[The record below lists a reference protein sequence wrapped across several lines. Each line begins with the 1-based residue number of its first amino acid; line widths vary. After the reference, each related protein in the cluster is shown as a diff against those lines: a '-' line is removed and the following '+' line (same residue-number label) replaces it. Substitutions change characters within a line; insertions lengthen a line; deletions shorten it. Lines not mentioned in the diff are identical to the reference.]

1 MSLFKRLFRVS
12 KAEAHAIV
20 DKFEDPIK
28 MTEQGIRDL
37 KKDLQ
42 ASMTSLAEVKAIAIR
57 TRREADNHKKLTVDY
72 ERKAMMLL
80 QKMQNGEM
88 DQADAERLA
97 TQALNKKEQSA
108 ADAIRLA
115 QEAERH
121 EHRLAQEAERHEQMA
136 GQLQA
141 NVNKIKSGVN
151 TYENDLVTL
160 KARAKTAAAT
170 KKINQQ
176 IARVDSSGTIAML
189 EKMKSKVEEDESLAL
204 AYGEMADLDKSVD
217 DEIDAA
223 LESGN
228 RVTASVHLLEL
239 KKKMGIKM
247 INGPTENE

>member
-12 KAEAHAIV
+12 QAEAHAIV

-80 QKMQNGEM
+80 QKMQSGEM

-108 ADAIRLA
+108 ADAI
-115 QEAERH
+115 
-121 EHRLAQEAERHEQMA
+121 RLAQEAERHEQMA

-189 EKMKSKVEEDESLAL
+189 EKMKGKVEEDEALAL

-223 LESGN
+223 LKTGN
-228 RVTASVHLLEL
+228 TVTASVHLLEL

-247 INGPTENE
+247 IGGPTENG

>member
-12 KAEAHAIV
+12 QAEAHAIV

-42 ASMTSLAEVKAIAIR
+42 ASMTSLAEVKAIALR
-57 TRREADNHKKLTVDY
+57 TRREADNHKKLAVDY

-80 QKMQNGEM
+80 QKMQNNEM

-108 ADAIRLA
+108 ADAVRLA

-121 EHRLAQEAERHEQMA
+121 EKMA

-176 IARVDSSGTIAML
+176 IAKVDSSGTIAML
-189 EKMKSKVEEDESLAL
+189 EKMKGKVEEDEALAL

-223 LESGN
+223 LDAGSG
-228 RVTASVHLLEL
+228 VTASVHLLEL

-247 INGPTENE
+247 IGGSTENE

>member
-12 KAEAHAIV
+12 QAEAHAIV

-42 ASMTSLAEVKAIAIR
+42 ASMTSLAEVKAIAVR

-80 QKMQNGEM
+80 QKMQSGEM

-108 ADAIRLA
+108 ADAM
-115 QEAERH
+115 
-121 EHRLAQEAERHEQMA
+121 RLAQEAERHEQMA

-189 EKMKSKVEEDESLAL
+189 EKMKSKVEEDEALAL

-217 DEIDAA
+217 DEIDEA
-223 LESGN
+223 LKSGN
-228 RVTASVHLLEL
+228 TVTASVHLLEL

-247 INGPTENE
+247 IGGPTENG

>member
-12 KAEAHAIV
+12 QAEAHAIV

-57 TRREADNHKKLTVDY
+57 TRREADNHKKLAVDY

-80 QKMQNGEM
+80 QKMQNGEI

-97 TQALNKKEQSA
+97 TQALNKKEESA
-108 ADAIRLA
+108 ADAVRLA

-121 EHRLAQEAERHEQMA
+121 EKMA

-176 IARVDSSGTIAML
+176 IARVDSSGTLGML
-189 EKMKSKVEEDESLAL
+189 EKMKSKVEEDEALAL

-217 DEIDAA
+217 NEIDAA

-228 RVTASVHLLEL
+228 RVTASAHLLEL
-239 KKKMGIKM
+239 KEKMGIKM
-247 INGPTENE
+247 ISGPTENE

>member
-12 KAEAHAIV
+12 QAEAHALV

-42 ASMTSLAEVKAIAIR
+42 ASMTGLAEVKAIAVR

-80 QKMQNGEM
+80 QKMQSGEM

-108 ADAIRLA
+108 ADAM
-115 QEAERH
+115 
-121 EHRLAQEAERHEQMA
+121 RLAQEAERHEQMA

-141 NVNKIKSGVN
+141 NVNKIKSSVN

-160 KARAKTAAAT
+160 KARARTAAAT

-189 EKMKSKVEEDESLAL
+189 EKMKGKVEEDEALAL

-217 DEIDAA
+217 DEINAA
-223 LESGN
+223 LKSGN
-228 RVTASVHLLEL
+228 TVTASVHLLEL

-247 INGPTENE
+247 IGGPTENE

>member
-12 KAEAHAIV
+12 QAEAHAIV

-42 ASMTSLAEVKAIAIR
+42 ASMTSLAEVKAIAVR
-57 TRREADNHKKLTVDY
+57 TRREADNHKKLAVDY
-72 ERKAMMLL
+72 ERKAMTLL

-121 EHRLAQEAERHEQMA
+121 EQMA

-160 KARAKTAAAT
+160 KARARTAAAT

-176 IARVDSSGTIAML
+176 IARVDSSGTMAML
-189 EKMKSKVEEDESLAL
+189 EKMKSKVEEDEALAL

-217 DEIDAA
+217 DEIDTA
-223 LESGN
+223 LKSGN
-228 RVTASVHLLEL
+228 TVTASVNLLEL

-247 INGPTENE
+247 INGPVGKS

>member
-12 KAEAHAIV
+12 QAEAHAIV

-42 ASMTSLAEVKAIAIR
+42 ESMTSLAEVKAIAVR
-57 TRREADNHKKLTVDY
+57 TRREADNHKKLAVDY
-72 ERKAMMLL
+72 ERKAMTLL

-121 EHRLAQEAERHEQMA
+121 EQMA

-160 KARAKTAAAT
+160 KARARTAAAT

-176 IARVDSSGTIAML
+176 IARVDSSGTMAML
-189 EKMKSKVEEDESLAL
+189 EKMKSKVEEDEALAL

-217 DEIDAA
+217 DEIDTA
-223 LESGN
+223 LKSGN
-228 RVTASVHLLEL
+228 TVTASVNLLEL

-247 INGPTENE
+247 INGPVGKS

>member
-12 KAEAHAIV
+12 QAEAHAIV

-42 ASMTSLAEVKAIAIR
+42 ASMTSLAEVKAIAVR

-80 QKMQNGEM
+80 QKMQSGEM

-108 ADAIRLA
+108 ADAI
-115 QEAERH
+115 
-121 EHRLAQEAERHEQMA
+121 RLAQEAERHEQMA

-189 EKMKSKVEEDESLAL
+189 EKMKSKVEEDEALAL

-228 RVTASVHLLEL
+228 TVTASVHLLEL

>member
-12 KAEAHAIV
+12 KAEAHAMV

-57 TRREADNHKKLTVDY
+57 TRREADNHKKLAVDY

-97 TQALNKKEQSA
+97 TQALNKKEESA
-108 ADAIRLA
+108 ADAM
-115 QEAERH
+115 
-121 EHRLAQEAERHEQMA
+121 RLAQEAERHEQMA

-160 KARAKTAAAT
+160 KARARTAAAT

-189 EKMKSKVEEDESLAL
+189 EKMKNKVEEDEALAL

-223 LESGN
+223 LKSGN
-228 RVTASVHLLEL
+228 TVTASVHLLEL

-247 INGPTENE
+247 ISGPVGE

>member
-12 KAEAHAIV
+12 QAEAHAIV

-42 ASMTSLAEVKAIAIR
+42 ASMTSLAEVKAIAVR

-80 QKMQNGEM
+80 QKMQSGEM

-108 ADAIRLA
+108 ADAI
-115 QEAERH
+115 
-121 EHRLAQEAERHEQMA
+121 RLAQEAERHEQMA

-189 EKMKSKVEEDESLAL
+189 EKMKSKVEEDEALAL

-223 LESGN
+223 LKSGN
-228 RVTASVHLLEL
+228 TVTASVHLLEL

-247 INGPTENE
+247 INGPVGNE

>member
-1 MSLFKRLFRVS
+1 MSVFKRLFRVS
-12 KAEAHAIV
+12 QAEAHAIV

-42 ASMTSLAEVKAIAIR
+42 ASMTSLAEVKAIAVR

-80 QKMQNGEM
+80 QKMQSGEM

-108 ADAIRLA
+108 ADAI
-115 QEAERH
+115 
-121 EHRLAQEAERHEQMA
+121 RLAQEAERHEQMA

-189 EKMKSKVEEDESLAL
+189 EKMKSKVEEDEALAL

-223 LESGN
+223 LKSGN
-228 RVTASVHLLEL
+228 TVTASVHLLEL

>member
-12 KAEAHAIV
+12 QAEAHAIV

-42 ASMTSLAEVKAIAIR
+42 ASMTSLAEVKAIAVR

-80 QKMQNGEM
+80 QKMQSGEM

-108 ADAIRLA
+108 ADAI
-115 QEAERH
+115 
-121 EHRLAQEAERHEQMA
+121 RLAQEAERHEQMA

-176 IARVDSSGTIAML
+176 IARVDSSGTMAML
-189 EKMKSKVEEDESLAL
+189 EQMKSKVEEDEALAL

-228 RVTASVHLLEL
+228 RVTASAHLLEL

-247 INGPTENE
+247 INGPTEKE

>member
-12 KAEAHAIV
+12 QAEAHAIV

-42 ASMTSLAEVKAIAIR
+42 ASMTSLAEVKAIAVR
-57 TRREADNHKKLTVDY
+57 TRREADNHKKLAVDY

-97 TQALNKKEQSA
+97 TQALNKKEESA
-108 ADAIRLA
+108 ADAIRV
-115 QEAERH
+115 
-121 EHRLAQEAERHEQMA
+121 AQEAERHEQMA

-160 KARAKTAAAT
+160 KARARTAAAT

-189 EKMKSKVEEDESLAL
+189 EKMKSKVEEDEALAL

-223 LESGN
+223 LKSGN
-228 RVTASVHLLEL
+228 TVTASVHLLEL
-239 KKKMGIKM
+239 KKQMGIKM
-247 INGPTENE
+247 INGPVGNS

>member
-1 MSLFKRLFRVS
+1 MSVFKRLFRVS
-12 KAEAHAIV
+12 QAEAHAIV

-57 TRREADNHKKLTVDY
+57 TRREADNHKKLTGDY

-80 QKMQNGEM
+80 QKMQGGEM

-121 EHRLAQEAERHEQMA
+121 EKMA

-160 KARAKTAAAT
+160 KARAKTAVAT

-189 EKMKSKVEEDESLAL
+189 EKMKSKVEEDEALAL

>member
-1 MSLFKRLFRVS
+1 MSLFQRLFRVS
-12 KAEAHAIV
+12 QAEAHAIV

-42 ASMTSLAEVKAIAIR
+42 ASMTSLAEVKAIAVR

-80 QKMQNGEM
+80 QKMQSGEM

-108 ADAIRLA
+108 ADAI
-115 QEAERH
+115 
-121 EHRLAQEAERHEQMA
+121 RLAQEAERHEQMA

-189 EKMKSKVEEDESLAL
+189 EKMKSKVEEDEALAL

-228 RVTASVHLLEL
+228 TVTASVHLLEL

-247 INGPTENE
+247 INGPTENK

>member
-12 KAEAHAIV
+12 QAEAHALV

-42 ASMTSLAEVKAIAIR
+42 ASMTGLAEVKAIAVR

-80 QKMQNGEM
+80 QKMQSGEM

-108 ADAIRLA
+108 ADAV
-115 QEAERH
+115 
-121 EHRLAQEAERHEQMA
+121 RLAQEAERHEQMA

-141 NVNKIKSGVN
+141 NVNKIKSSVN

-160 KARAKTAAAT
+160 KARARTAAAT

-189 EKMKSKVEEDESLAL
+189 EKMKGKVEEDEALAL

-223 LESGN
+223 LKSGN
-228 RVTASVHLLEL
+228 TVSASVHLLEL

-247 INGPTENE
+247 IGGPTENE

>member
-12 KAEAHAIV
+12 QAEAHAIV

-57 TRREADNHKKLTVDY
+57 TRREADNHKKLAVDY

-121 EHRLAQEAERHEQMA
+121 EQMA

-160 KARAKTAAAT
+160 KARAKTAVAT

-189 EKMKSKVEEDESLAL
+189 EKMKSKVEEDEALAL

-223 LESGN
+223 LEGGN
-228 RVTASVHLLEL
+228 TVTASVHLLEL

-247 INGPTENE
+247 INGPTENG

>member
-12 KAEAHAIV
+12 QAEAHAIV

-42 ASMTSLAEVKAIAIR
+42 ASMTSLAEVKAIAVR

-80 QKMQNGEM
+80 QKMQSGEM

-121 EHRLAQEAERHEQMA
+121 EQMA
-136 GQLQA
+136 GQLQV

-189 EKMKSKVEEDESLAL
+189 EKMKSKVEEDEALAL

-228 RVTASVHLLEL
+228 TVTASVHLLEL
-239 KKKMGIKM
+239 KKQMGIKM
-247 INGPTENE
+247 INGPVGNS

>member
-12 KAEAHAIV
+12 QAEAHAIV

-42 ASMTSLAEVKAIAIR
+42 ASMTSLAEVKAIAVR

-108 ADAIRLA
+108 ADAI
-115 QEAERH
+115 
-121 EHRLAQEAERHEQMA
+121 RLAQEAERHEQMA

-189 EKMKSKVEEDESLAL
+189 EKMKSKVEEDEALAL

-228 RVTASVHLLEL
+228 TVTASVHLLEL

-247 INGPTENE
+247 INGPVGDS

>member
-12 KAEAHAIV
+12 QAEAHAIV

-80 QKMQNGEM
+80 QKMQSGEM

-108 ADAIRLA
+108 ADAI
-115 QEAERH
+115 
-121 EHRLAQEAERHEQMA
+121 RLAQEAERHEQMA

-189 EKMKSKVEEDESLAL
+189 EKMKSKVEEDEALAL

-223 LESGN
+223 LKSGN
-228 RVTASVHLLEL
+228 TVTASVHLLEL

-247 INGPTENE
+247 INGPTENG

>member
-1 MSLFKRLFRVS
+1 MSLFKRFFRVS
-12 KAEAHAIV
+12 QAEAHALV

-42 ASMTSLAEVKAIAIR
+42 ASMTGLAEVKAIALR

-80 QKMQNGEM
+80 QKMQSGEM

-108 ADAIRLA
+108 ADAM
-115 QEAERH
+115 
-121 EHRLAQEAERHEQMA
+121 RLAQEAERHEQMA

-141 NVNKIKSGVN
+141 NVNKIKSSVN

-160 KARAKTAAAT
+160 KARARTAAAT

-189 EKMKSKVEEDESLAL
+189 EKMKSKVEEDEALAL

-223 LESGN
+223 LKSGN
-228 RVTASVHLLEL
+228 TVSASVHLLEL

-247 INGPTENE
+247 ISGPTENE

>member
-1 MSLFKRLFRVS
+1 MSVFKRLFRVS
-12 KAEAHAIV
+12 QAEAHAIV

-42 ASMTSLAEVKAIAIR
+42 ASMTSLAEVKAIAVR
-57 TRREADNHKKLTVDY
+57 TRREADNHKKLAVDY

-80 QKMQNGEM
+80 QKMQSGEM

-108 ADAIRLA
+108 ADAI
-115 QEAERH
+115 
-121 EHRLAQEAERHEQMA
+121 RLAQEAERHEQMA

-189 EKMKSKVEEDESLAL
+189 EKMKSKVEEDEALAL

-228 RVTASVHLLEL
+228 TVTASVHLLEL

>member
-12 KAEAHAIV
+12 QAEAHAIV

-42 ASMTSLAEVKAIAIR
+42 ASMTSLAEVKAIAVR
-57 TRREADNHKKLTVDY
+57 TRREADNHKKLAVDY

-80 QKMQNGEM
+80 QKMQSGEM

-108 ADAIRLA
+108 ADAI
-115 QEAERH
+115 
-121 EHRLAQEAERHEQMA
+121 RLAQEAERHEQMA

-189 EKMKSKVEEDESLAL
+189 EKMKSKVEEDEALAL

-217 DEIDAA
+217 DEIDTA
-223 LESGN
+223 LKSGN
-228 RVTASVHLLEL
+228 TVTASVHLLEL

>member
-12 KAEAHAIV
+12 QAEAHAIV

-57 TRREADNHKKLTVDY
+57 TRREADNHKKLAVDY

-97 TQALNKKEQSA
+97 TQALNKKEESA
-108 ADAIRLA
+108 ADAI
-115 QEAERH
+115 
-121 EHRLAQEAERHEQMA
+121 RLAQEAERHEQMA

-189 EKMKSKVEEDESLAL
+189 EKMKNKVEEDEALAL
-204 AYGEMADLDKSVD
+204 AYGEMADLDKSMD

-223 LESGN
+223 LKSGN
-228 RVTASVHLLEL
+228 TVTASVHLLEL
-239 KKKMGIKM
+239 KKQMGIKM
-247 INGPTENE
+247 INGPVGNS

>member
-1 MSLFKRLFRVS
+1 MSLFKRFFRVS
-12 KAEAHAIV
+12 QAEAHALV

-42 ASMTSLAEVKAIAIR
+42 ASMTGLAEVKAIALR

-80 QKMQNGEM
+80 QKMQSGEM

-108 ADAIRLA
+108 ADAM
-115 QEAERH
+115 
-121 EHRLAQEAERHEQMA
+121 RLAQEAERHEQMA

-141 NVNKIKSGVN
+141 NVNKIKSSVN

-160 KARAKTAAAT
+160 KARARTAAAT

-189 EKMKSKVEEDESLAL
+189 EKMKGKVEEDEALAL
-204 AYGEMADLDKSVD
+204 AYGEMADLDQSVD

-223 LESGN
+223 LKSGN
-228 RVTASVHLLEL
+228 TVSASVHLLEL

-247 INGPTENE
+247 ISGPTENG

>member
-57 TRREADNHKKLTVDY
+57 TRREADNHKKLAVDY

-121 EHRLAQEAERHEQMA
+121 EQMA
-136 GQLQA
+136 GQLQT

-189 EKMKSKVEEDESLAL
+189 EKMKSKVEEDEALAL

-217 DEIDAA
+217 DEIDTA
-223 LESGN
+223 LKSGN
-228 RVTASVHLLEL
+228 TVTASVHLLEL

-247 INGPTENE
+247 INGPVGKS